1 MKEIRSDNGTGFV
14 SASRELKKALKVL
27 NQSKTQNYR
36 IKNGIKWAF
45 NPPHGVY
52 HGGVWERLVQQI
64 KKVLYSVEKQ
74 QMLDEAL
81 HTVLCKIE
89 TILNDRPITPSSD
102 DLEDLKALTPNHILQ
117 LIAKPVL
124 PSGLFRKE
132 DLYIRT
138 CWRQVQYLCQVHTAR
153 FLSDFSLADR
163 F

>member
-14 SASRELKKALKVL
+14 SASRELKKAMKVL

-89 TILNDRPITPSSD
+89 NRNPVRSL
-102 DLEDLKALTPNHILQ
+102 HLQ
-117 LIAKPVL
+117 MI
-124 PSGLFRKE
+124 
-132 DLYIRT
+132 
-138 CWRQVQYLCQVHTAR
+138 
-153 FLSDFSLADR
+153 
-163 F
+163 